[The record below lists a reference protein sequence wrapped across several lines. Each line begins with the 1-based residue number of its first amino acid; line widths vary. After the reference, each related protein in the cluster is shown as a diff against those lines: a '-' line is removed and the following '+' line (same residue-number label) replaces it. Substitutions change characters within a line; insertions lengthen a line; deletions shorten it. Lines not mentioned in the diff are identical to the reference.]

1 MKARPQIGLE
11 EKYIIVIARELAEGL
26 KWVHDVGMIH
36 RDIKGKQAYYISS
49 QALGFASTNV
59 VNVPIA
65 ANVLISEDGSVQ
77 LCDFGVA
84 AMLQTKD
91 EKRQTIL
98 GTPNWMAPELHARN
112 TSVLYGKNVSRPST
126 CCFISRSC

>member
-1 MKARPQIGLE
+1 MHA
-11 EKYIIVIARELAEGL
+11 
-26 KWVHDVGMIH
+26 
-36 RDIKGKQAYYISS
+36 SS
-49 QALGFASTNV
+49 RAPGNAPTDM
-59 VNVPIA
+59 VNVSAA

-98 GTPNWMAPELHARN
+98 GTPNWMAPELHSRSTN
-112 TSVLYGKNVSRPST
+112 VLYGKNVGRP
-126 CCFISRSC
+126 